1 MYGMTLEINQRCNL
15 HCSYCY
21 LKNKNGQRMEL
32 DTAKKCVDLAFENA
46 RVQKQEKIIFDFVG
60 GEALLDFD
68 LLVEIVEY
76 IEQISKE
83 KNYEVQY
90 GLTTNGT
97 IFNDEIV
104 DWLIDKKFNL
114 KLSIDG
120 DRKVTNLG
128 RGSDTF
134 FDVYEKIQSNWNF
147 VLKYQKNSGKFA
159 QVTNVITNNNYMFY
173 FESFKHLIDQ
183 FQAKVIYT
191 VFDIDSEWKEEQL
204 ANIAD
209 QIEQAYLFFKDRL
222 VKYPFYW
229 HFITEVKNSIKIK
242 KRFYSCGSGIIY
254 LYVKSDG
261 DFYACANAIQSKS
274 ILGNINNG
282 YNQTKIDL
290 LKNLSGIDNPECIS
304 CEQYDCCAAKGCIY
318 KSLSENGSIHKP
330 SRILCWQQKFYAEFY
345 HKHKEFIDCLY
356 IE

>member
-229 HFITEVKNSIKIK
+229 HFITEHY
-242 KRFYSCGSGIIY
+242 FTT
-254 LYVKSDG
+254 L
-261 DFYACANAIQSKS
+261 
-274 ILGNINNG
+274 
-282 YNQTKIDL
+282 
-290 LKNLSGIDNPECIS
+290 
-304 CEQYDCCAAKGCIY
+304 
-318 KSLSENGSIHKP
+318 
-330 SRILCWQQKFYAEFY
+330 
-345 HKHKEFIDCLY
+345 
-356 IE
+356 